1 MRSAKSFSMKMKISD
16 EPSRSRMNQS
26 SPMYGVWSAKSCTGT
41 LCPPSS
47 ADTATSRNAADESQ
61 RERLKMMLTSES
73 PPAMTSAV
81 SRMTRITSTL

>member
-1 MRSAKSFSMKMKISD
+1 M
-16 EPSRSRMNQS
+16 
-26 SPMYGVWSAKSCTGT
+26 
-41 LCPPSS
+41 CPPSS
-47 ADTATSRNAADESQ
+47 ADTATSRNAADDSQ